1 MSKVLTFMQHLPKS
15 KGFDGEP
22 TNFIA
27 KIWKSLV
34 FNDCKYQPASER
46 IPQPKHMM
54 LFPEQNAIL
63 SQYLFVY
70 YFMDNQLEIDA
81 KKHTIRAGDRWE
93 EGDYASLRVWSGKP
107 YRSKQIEFTQ
117 EVLIEKVYDFK
128 IRNNKVYVN
137 GKQFKNRK
145 LLNLVRN
152 DGLTLEQFWK
162 FFYKDFT
169 GQIICWNDPKY

>member
-15 KGFDGEP
+15 KGFNGEP

-27 KIWKSLV
+27 KIWKSIV
-34 FNDCKYQPASER
+34 FLNCKYQPASER
-46 IPQPKHMM
+46 IPQPKHLL
-54 LFPEQNAIL
+54 LFPSQYELL
-63 SQYLFVY
+63 SQYLISHHVFDIGEELY
-70 YFMDNQLEIDA
+70 CKN
-81 KKHTIRAGDRWE
+81 HTIRAGNRWE
-93 EGDYASLRVWSGKP
+93 EGDYASLRIWSGKP
-107 YRSKQIEFTQ
+107 YNSKQIEFTQ

-162 FFYKDFT
+162 FFDKDFT